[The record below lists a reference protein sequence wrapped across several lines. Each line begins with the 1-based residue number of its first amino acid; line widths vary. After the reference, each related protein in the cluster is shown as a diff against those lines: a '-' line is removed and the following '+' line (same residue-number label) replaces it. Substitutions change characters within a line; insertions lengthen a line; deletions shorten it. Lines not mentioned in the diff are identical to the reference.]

1 MTWITD
7 TLAEL
12 REAVEDAFQT
22 VGIHTPMIAK
32 PNERAKAD
40 ATRPP
45 YELVGIFD
53 EPAQNVSID
62 QSRKDGLNATH
73 ISSTNPTFSV
83 QVSRFQYLPTQ
94 GDLIELP
101 EIGRRFRVNDIR
113 RDIPGMSVLAL
124 EDLGRIPAA

>member
-1 MTWITD
+1 MSWITD
-7 TLAEL
+7 TLGDL

-22 VGIHTPMIAK
+22 CAIHTPMIAK

-40 ATRPP
+40 PTRLA
-45 YELVGIFD
+45 YDLVGIFD

-73 ISSTNPTFSV
+73 ISSTNPTFAA
-83 QVSRFQYLPTQ
+83 QLSRFRFAPMQ
-94 GDLIELP
+94 GDLIDLP
-101 EIGRRFRVNDIR
+101 EIGRRFRVHDIK

>member
-1 MTWITD
+1 MSWITD
-7 TLAEL
+7 TLADL

-22 VGIHTPMIAK
+22 CAIHTPMLSK

-40 ATRPP
+40 ATRPA
-45 YELVGIFD
+45 YELVGIYD

-73 ISSTNPTFSV
+73 ISSTNPTLSV
-83 QVSRFQYLPTQ
+83 QVSRCRFLPTQ
-94 GDLIELP
+94 GDLIDLP
-101 EIGRRFRVNDIR
+101 EIGRRFRINDIR